1 MNHRLGL
8 LGGILVVQLLIVAW
22 LLIGGSA
29 AEDQGGALLDVDAA
43 DIDSFAISD
52 GTLQVTVRREGEG
65 WQVGDWPADTT
76 KAAELVSEFADMSVP
91 WPVATTADSAAR
103 FEVTAEKFQR
113 RIAFLS
119 GDAAVATV
127 FLGTSPGYQRV
138 HARVDGSDDVFAIP
152 FSNFKAPV
160 AESDWMDKTLLASD
174 GAVRSVVSSKG
185 FELSRGDEGWL
196 VDGEAADQDAAQ
208 AYLERFENLRVLN
221 VVAELPEGVEDKGQ
235 LDLTD
240 DAGGLQLA
248 FLHAGE
254 EDDYYVRSSRRDGV
268 FEIATYIAEQLLAD
282 KDSLLPD
289 VLDAPETLDVPEEET
304 TEPAS

>member
-8 LGGILVVQLLIVAW
+8 LGGVFVVQLLIVAW
-22 LLIGGSA
+22 LLVSDSTL
-29 AEDQGGALLDVDAA
+29 EDQGGALFDVDAA
-43 DIDSFAISD
+43 AIDSFVISD
-52 GTLQVTVRREGEG
+52 GTSQVTLRRAGEG

-76 KAAELVSEFADMSVP
+76 KAGELVSEFADMSAP

-113 RIAFLS
+113 RIAFMS
-119 GDAAVATV
+119 GETAAATV

-138 HARVDGSDDVFAIP
+138 HARIDGSDDVYAIP

-160 AESDWMDKTLLASD
+160 AESDWLDKTLLASE
-174 GAVRSVVSSKG
+174 GTVRTVASSKG
-185 FELSRGDEGWL
+185 FELKRGDEGWL

-208 AYLERFENLRVLN
+208 AYVERFENLRVLN

-235 LDLTD
+235 LDLSD
-240 DAGGLQLA
+240 DTGSLQLS

-254 EDDYYVRSSRRDGV
+254 EDDYFVRSSRRDGV

-289 VLDAPETLDVPEEET
+289 VLDAPEAPDVPEEET
-304 TEPAS
+304 AEPAS